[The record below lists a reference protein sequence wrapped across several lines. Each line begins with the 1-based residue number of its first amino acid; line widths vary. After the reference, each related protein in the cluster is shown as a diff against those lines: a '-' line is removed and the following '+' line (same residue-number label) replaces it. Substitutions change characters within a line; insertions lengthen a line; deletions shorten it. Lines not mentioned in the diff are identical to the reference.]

1 MTGQTAGLIRA
12 RHLQKKKKTHRKSMF
27 SLWIRTEDG
36 AGKRGCGSVIIIIDS
51 YVCFQDLVWSI
62 NDQKM
67 VQNVSQ
73 NVMRTKC

>member
-1 MTGQTAGLIRA
+1 
-12 RHLQKKKKTHRKSMF
+12 MF

-51 YVCFQDLVWSI
+51 SVRFQDLVWSI

>member
-1 MTGQTAGLIRA
+1 
-12 RHLQKKKKTHRKSMF
+12 MF

-36 AGKRGCGSVIIIIDS
+36 TGKRGCGSVIIIIDS